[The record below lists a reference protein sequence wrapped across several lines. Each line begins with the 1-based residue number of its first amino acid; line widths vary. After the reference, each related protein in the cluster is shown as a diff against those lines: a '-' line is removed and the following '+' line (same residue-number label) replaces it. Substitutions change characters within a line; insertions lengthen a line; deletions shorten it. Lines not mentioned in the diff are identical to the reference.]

1 MNLPVL
7 EPAPAPTEE
16 PASLPD
22 RLQRYSRYVALV
34 AEQLEAL
41 ERRDVARLQAIEEER
56 QEIERGWQEDS
67 TPPPEEIRALLRSGL
82 RQLEDQA
89 DQDEEERELWIR
101 IQSGA
106 IQAAHVLRPR
116 PLRIGSYTA
125 LGNADNTV
133 DVRF

>member
-1 MNLPVL
+1 MNLPL
-7 EPAPAPTEE
+7 PAPPPADE

-22 RLQRYSRYVALV
+22 RLQRYSRYLALV
-34 AEQLEAL
+34 AEQLAAM

-56 QEIERGWQEDS
+56 EEIERGWQEED
-67 TPPPEEIRALLRSGL
+67 TPPPEEIRALLHSGL
-82 RQLEDQA
+82 RQLEEQA
-89 DQDEEERELWIR
+89 DQEEEERERWTL

-116 PLRIGSYTA
+116 PLRIGSYGP
-125 LGNADNTV
+125 LGKAENTV

>member
-1 MNLPVL
+1 MNLPIL
-7 EPAPAPTEE
+7 DPAPAEV

-34 AEQLEAL
+34 AEQLAAM

-56 QEIERGWQEDS
+56 EEIERGWQEED
-67 TPPPEEIRALLRSGL
+67 TPPPEEIRALLHSGL

-89 DQDEEERELWIR
+89 GQEEEERELWTR
-101 IQSGA
+101 IQSEA
-106 IQAAHVLRPR
+106 IVAAPALRPR
-116 PLRIGSYTA
+116 PFRIGSYSA
-125 LGNADNTV
+125 QGSAANTV

>member
-1 MNLPVL
+1 MSLPVL
-7 EPAPAPTEE
+7 DPAPAEE
-16 PASLPD
+16 PPSLPD

-41 ERRDVARLQAIEEER
+41 ERRDAARLQAIEEER
-56 QEIERGWQEDS
+56 REIERGWQEDV

-89 DQDEEERELWIR
+89 GQEEEERELWTR
-101 IQSGA
+101 IESGA
-106 IQAAHVLRPR
+106 IRAAHVLRPR
-116 PLRIGSYTA
+116 PLRIGRYAA
-125 LGNADNTV
+125 LENADNTV